1 MITRGRYGGPQR
13 RRSARYEKRFRVT
26 LEYEGKNHEIR
37 TVNISEHGVLIPRR
51 LPPPIGTQVKL
62 TLSIKDETSVF
73 EGIVIRHTACL
84 VNGVKN
90 TAIGINI
97 PTPEY
102 QEFVKDKIL
111 IA

>member
-1 MITRGRYGGPQR
+1 
-13 RRSARYEKRFRVT
+13 
-26 LEYEGKNHEIR
+26 LEYEGKSYEIR
-37 TVNISEHGVLIPRR
+37 TVNVSKHGVLIPRR
-51 LPPPIGTQVKL
+51 LPPPIGTRIRL

-84 VNGVKN
+84 FNGVTS
-90 TAIGINI
+90 TAIGIDI

-102 QEFVKDKIL
+102 QEFVKDKIF